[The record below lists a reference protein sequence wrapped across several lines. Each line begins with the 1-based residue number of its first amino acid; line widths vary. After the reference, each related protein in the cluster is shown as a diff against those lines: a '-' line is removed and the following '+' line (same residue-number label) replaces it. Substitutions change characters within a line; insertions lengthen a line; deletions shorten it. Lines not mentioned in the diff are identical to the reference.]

1 MKYQER
7 ALKIKEIIY
16 RVQQEKKKW
25 KHLDD
30 LKEYLKNY
38 NARIK
43 SDKKR
48 RKGFLVSE
56 LYTAFAGLEQYNGN
70 PVVLEIPNEWAEK
83 IMVFSDFP

>member
-56 LYTAFAGLEQYNGN
+56 LYQFNGN
-70 PVVLEIPNEWAEK
+70 PVVLEIPNDWAEK